1 MSHSPWYCK
10 ESDMTERLTHTHT
23 HIHTQLPDE
32 NEKAELHVFSLKP
45 TFASKNGV
53 QLEREEE
60 ARQRQYVPKGGLEE
74 R

>member
-1 MSHSPWYCK
+1 
-10 ESDMTERLTHTHT
+10 MTEDEMAGWHHRLN
-23 HIHTQLPDE
+23 E

-60 ARQRQYVPKGGLEE
+60 ARQREYVPKGGLEE